1 MVFVHGCSEGSVTWP
16 VGRTGFR
23 NTRILAYIL
32 CIPVFQLVFHFLL
45 WILYSVHGFL
55 RILRA
60 RGGSMKTAEKAR
72 SPTPGQLSC
81 VIAISDFYLGVF

>member
-32 CIPVFQLVFHFLL
+32 WIPVFQLVFHFLL

-55 RILRA
+55 RILWA
-60 RGGSMKTAEKAR
+60 ELRGGSMKAAENVR
-72 SPTPGQLSC
+72 SPIPGQLS
-81 VIAISDFYLGVF
+81 